1 MPAGEI
7 LSPQRLAAAPAG
19 SSGHRDMQG
28 RACRTPTGSRLAD
41 HSLKGSST
49 QPAPNLAPGPSKPCL
64 AGEPPFDTSGRQP
77 IGHRTTSRAMWME
90 VRLTQARKS
99 AATRS
104 QPDIGAPN
112 AIRQA
117 DYERLQAQHA
127 RCSTTRQVAVVH
139 GKGPRRRRP
148 TTRPRADGDRDIGPE
163 INESVDYRCPS
174 AAGGRRPVA
183 PAASTRNRTAFSVA
197 SAPRASP
204 PLNPADPSRRRGED
218 RGGTGRVDP
227 ELKEFSAQPLTQGD
241 LFAPIALNG

>member
-1 MPAGEI
+1 LPDPDRKPVRRSFAQGFIDAAGAEPCPRTLKTV
-7 LSPQRLAAAPAG
+7 LS
-19 SSGHRDMQG
+19 
-28 RACRTPTGSRLAD
+28 
-41 HSLKGSST
+41 
-49 QPAPNLAPGPSKPCL
+49 
-64 AGEPPFDTSGRQP
+64 GEPPFDTSGRQP
-77 IGHRTTSRAMWME
+77 IGQRTTSRAMWME
-90 VRLTQARKS
+90 VRLTQARES

-163 INESVDYRCPS
+163 INESVDYRCQS

-183 PAASTRNRTAFSVA
+183 AGSINAEPHCFLRGVRAEGEPAFKSC
-197 SAPRASP
+197 
-204 PLNPADPSRRRGED
+204 G
-218 RGGTGRVDP
+218 P
-227 ELKEFSAQPLTQGD
+227 EPQERPEG
-241 LFAPIALNG
+241 

>member
-1 MPAGEI
+1 
-7 LSPQRLAAAPAG
+7 
-19 SSGHRDMQG
+19 MQG
-28 RACRTPTGSRLAD
+28 RALRDPKGSRLAD

-49 QPAPNLAPGPSKPCL
+49 QPAPDLAPGPSKPC
-64 AGEPPFDTSGRQP
+64 GKPRSIPGWQP
-77 IGHRTTSRAMWME
+77 IGQSTTSRAMWME

-104 QPDIGAPN
+104 QPKIGAPS

-117 DYERLQAQHA
+117 DYEGLQAQHA
-127 RCSTTRQVAVVH
+127 RCSTTRQVAVVD

-148 TTRPRADGDRDIGPE
+148 TTRPRADGDRAIGPG
-163 INESVDYRCPS
+163 INDSVDYRCPS
-174 AAGGRRPVA
+174 SAGCRLQ

-197 SAPRASP
+197 SAPRASRL
-204 PLNPADPSRRRGED
+204 LNPADPSHRRGED